1 MSQILINQFQYLDPV
16 HHFHQFH
23 QHLFIALLS
32 RKSDGRR
39 YSEEVA
45 SIKDA
50 KFPFPAFARRSAS
63 AHEENH
69 EVAVEALAR
78 TASSY
83 SEEIATLQARL
94 HQAVSQLEQSNSD
107 CVRLTQENKQL
118 KSEMG
123 AARADLKKIASENLV
138 LKRRLSAIEPGN
150 EAPRRPGPSR
160 KSFEDLTPRIQKR
173 ASDNLQAEVI
183 KTSEERGILPSRL
196 AAFLT
201 YR

>member
-1 MSQILINQFQYLDPV
+1 VSQFQYIYPG
-16 HHFHQFH
+16 HHFSPVSSTLNIAS
-23 QHLFIALLS
+23 LF

-39 YSEEVA
+39 YSEEVS

-50 KFPFPAFARRSAS
+50 KLPFPAVARRAAS

-69 EVAVEALAR
+69 EVAVEAFAR
-78 TASSY
+78 TAPSY
-83 SEEIATLQARL
+83 SEEIAALQARL
-94 HQAVSQLEQSNSD
+94 HQAVSQLEQANSD
-107 CVRLTQENKQL
+107 SVRLTQENKQF
-118 KSEMG
+118 KREIE
-123 AARADLKKIASENLV
+123 AARVDLKKTASENLV

-150 EAPRRPGPSR
+150 EPPRRPGPSR

-183 KTSEERGILPSRL
+183 KTSEERGILPTRL